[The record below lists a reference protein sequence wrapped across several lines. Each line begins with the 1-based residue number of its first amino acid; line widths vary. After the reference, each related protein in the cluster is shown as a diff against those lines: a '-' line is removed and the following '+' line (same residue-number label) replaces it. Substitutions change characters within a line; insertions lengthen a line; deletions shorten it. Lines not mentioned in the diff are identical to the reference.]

1 MDKLSTL
8 WKGASYQDNLLQSYR
23 GLHLTVQSILIAV
36 GAGLSIATM
45 TFDGLIKILF
55 TYFLLL
61 AISIFGV
68 YLLKTMQKL
77 IQARGEDV
85 DYFHIQI
92 IEHEKTLTKS
102 EQVLTAFK
110 VYQKFDRNKT
120 NINEYFENFE
130 LTDSIR
136 NQLTSKGKGH
146 TRQLLDKYLFSGF
159 MIIWVC
165 FHLISIWTVFMTF

>member
-1 MDKLSTL
+1 M
-8 WKGASYQDNLLQSYR
+8 
-23 GLHLTVQSILIAV
+23 TVQSILIAV

-55 TYFLLL
+55 TYCLLL
-61 AISIFGV
+61 AISVFGV

-77 IQARGEDV
+77 IQAWGEDV
-85 DYFHIQI
+85 DYFHNQI

-110 VYQKFDRNKT
+110 VYQKFNRNKT
-120 NINEYFENFE
+120 NNENFE
-130 LTDSIR
+130 ITESIR

-146 TRQLLDKYLFSGF
+146 TRQLLDKYLVSGF

-165 FHLISIWTVFMTF
+165 FHLISIWALFMTFWYK